1 MGKWVLFWKI
11 TAALLFFLFGIVVLL
26 LRRIAYSQVEF
37 NADVRMNVRRLEDVC
52 KGASAW

>member
-37 NADVRMNVRRLEDVC
+37 NADGWMSVRRLEDVC